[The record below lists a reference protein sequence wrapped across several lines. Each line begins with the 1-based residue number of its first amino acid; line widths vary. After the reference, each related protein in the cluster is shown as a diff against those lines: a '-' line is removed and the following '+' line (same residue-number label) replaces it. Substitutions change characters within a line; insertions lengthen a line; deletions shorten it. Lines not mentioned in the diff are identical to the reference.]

1 MLAFRDLGNYDRAP
15 RRNPLLVTTHSISRR
30 LLNSTATLFSERAE
44 LARLPANA
52 PAAEALKSSQR
63 DRFVRTGL
71 ALLGHASAENSRSP
85 SPLVVA
91 LRELFAQVSSPSGR
105 RPHVRD
111 QLEMW
116 QHRVIASLDESEL
129 ESFPAAGF
137 RGADFRSQ
145 WTWVEIDE
153 ALFVPPP
160 SDQIPAQLDALDAWL
175 REPVDG
181 PAVALLV
188 SGVALHTV
196 MHLQPLSSLNDLVAT
211 CVALDHLG
219 RADANPHGLLA
230 LDLLWSDPRRLYR
243 AMDEGMWSG
252 DLTRWLELYMD
263 VVLKETQ
270 SIATEARNQVRREQA
285 AAPPATVGLNDR
297 QRKALEI
304 IREQGKITN
313 RDYRK
318 LLGVSNKTA
327 HQELRVMVER
337 KVIRRQGFGRG
348 VMYV

>member
-1 MLAFRDLGNYDRAP
+1 M
-15 RRNPLLVTTHSISRR
+15 
-30 LLNSTATLFSERAE
+30 
-44 LARLPANA
+44 
-52 PAAEALKSSQR
+52 
-63 DRFVRTGL
+63 RTGL
-71 ALLGHASAENSRSP
+71 ALLGHASAENARSP

-91 LRELFAQVSSPSGR
+91 LRELFTEVSNPQGR

-116 QHRVIASLDESEL
+116 QHRILASLDETEL
-129 ESFPAAGF
+129 EGWPAPGF
-137 RGADFRSQ
+137 RGSDFRSQ

-160 SDQIPAQLDALDAWL
+160 SDQIPALLDALDGWL

-188 SGVALHTV
+188 SGVALHTI
-196 MHLQPLSSLNDLVAT
+196 MHVQPLSSLNDLAAT
-211 CVALDHLG
+211 LLALDHLA

-230 LDLLWSDPRRLYR
+230 LDLLWSDPKRLYR

-252 DLTRWLELYMD
+252 DLTRWLELYME
-263 VVLKETQ
+263 VVVKETQ
-270 SIATEARNQVRREQA
+270 ALATEARNQARREQV
-285 AAPPATVGLNDR
+285 AAPPAAVGLNDR

-304 IREQGKITN
+304 IRETGRITN
-313 RDYRK
+313 RDYRR

-337 KVIRRQGFGRG
+337 KVIRRVGFGRG
-348 VMYV
+348 VTYV